1 MKLIASDITCF
12 RGGRH
17 VLESV
22 SLELASGVASILRG
36 PNGSGKSTLLRV
48 VAGLVDHQEGKL
60 SWLDDEGREIGED
73 DALHTSLFHYVGHL
87 DAVKPSLTVR
97 ENLDFWAGLY
107 GVPGDVEAALQTLGL
122 GALAEVP
129 GAFLSAGQK
138 KRLGLAKLLLG
149 TRPLWILDE
158 PSVSL
163 DVEGVALIAG
173 LMKAHCETGGSL
185 LVTTHVDIGL
195 KAEALQ
201 SLRLSVQGTL
211 KVEAP
216 ENAQKENAQKESNN
230 V

>member
-1 MKLIASDITCF
+1 MKLVASDITCF

-22 SLELASGVASILRG
+22 SLELNPGVASILRG

-48 VAGLVDHQEGKL
+48 VAGLVDYQEGAL
-60 SWLDDEGREIGED
+60 RWLDEAGQAITEEDEQY
-73 DALHTSLFHYVGHL
+73 TSLFHYVGHL

-107 GVPGDVEAALQTLGL
+107 GVPGDVERALQTLGL
-122 GALAEVP
+122 GGLADVP

-163 DVEGVALIAG
+163 DVEGVALVAS
-173 LMKAHCETGGSL
+173 LMKTHCETGGAL

-211 KVEAP
+211 RVETP
-216 ENAQKENAQKESNN
+216 ENAQGENASA
-230 V
+230 